1 MKARLLVKLMVV
13 GTFLSYA
20 LIARCW
26 TINATGGSFPNKFY
40 ADTTFA
46 YQFQPSGDFV
56 TYFGAGS
63 TTGKCNIMG
72 YWHTGDTLASQS
84 SIPAATKAR
93 DALICTDACTV
104 ATCGISSVTS
114 PRFDRNSRRPLVD
127 FAGSDSV
134 LKAADYEAFPDL
146 LMFPA
151 FAGAVVPLYNIPELR
166 AVSNISLV
174 LSRQNIAD
182 IFKGEVL
189 FWNDS
194 RILASNPVLR
204 STLIK
209 ISHRIRVLVRT
220 DSSGTSEIFSTALA
234 RFDPMGI
241 RTPDYSFA
249 ATVGAGSNP
258 SWCGLLTDEIQI
270 ITVVGCN
277 SALPN
282 IQKLIYMKVVSAEK
296 SMRDLTFACDATAE
310 NITAEYART
319 YPGANLTVVVNKKV
333 TSTGIVKLQI
343 GYGDPFIAGKKWY
356 KPAIVSLPVG
366 VIVSISTLQEG
377 GYFNSHYNSTYIIT
391 PQVQSIWI
399 ASSTSSF
406 RFVVSLRNIMGTE
419 YNITLSTPTSENE
432 ILASFNSVIANS
444 VEKVRLVNS
453 TSSPWIEFRVI
464 FTGIASSQ
472 LSAFTVHSEL
482 QRNSDAVYITTYLD
496 FNNYPLFYDYKHPT
510 GFGGS
515 GRFGICLPVC
525 LSVSQSVY
533 MHVRLYVCMYVC
545 MYVCLLLMTYLKCL
559 SHITFPYSSVLQQF
573 INHNHNCRYTCYLKQ
588 YGYKPWSYYT
598 GDTNSGIV
606 AEVRSVTLYRSFM
619 LHEFLLLYVLY
630 MNS

>member
-1 MKARLLVKLMVV
+1 MKARLLGKLLVV

-84 SIPAATKAR
+84 SIPASTKAR

-104 ATCGISSVTS
+104 ATCGISSVTL
-114 PRFDRNSRRPLVD
+114 PRFDRESRRPLVD

-151 FAGAVVPLYNIPELR
+151 LAGAVVPLYNIPELR
-166 AVSNISLV
+166 AVSNVSLV

-241 RTPDYSFA
+241 RSPDYSFA

-270 ITVVGCN
+270 ITIVGCN
-277 SALPN
+277 PALSN
-282 IQKLIYMKVVSAEK
+282 IQNLVYMKVVSAER
-296 SMRDLTFACDATAE
+296 SLRDLTFACDASAE
-310 NITAEYART
+310 NITGEFART
-319 YPGANLTVVVNKKV
+319 YPGANLTVAVNKKV
-333 TSTGIVKLQI
+333 SSTGIVKLQI
-343 GYGDPFIAGKKWY
+343 GYGDPFIAGQKWY
-356 KPAIVSLPVG
+356 KPAIVSQPSG
-366 VIVSISTLQEG
+366 VTVSISTLQEG
-377 GYFNSHYNSTYIIT
+377 GYYNSHYNSTYIIT

-399 ASSTSSF
+399 ASSISSF

-419 YNITLSTPTSENE
+419 YNITLTAPTSERE
-432 ILASFNSVIANS
+432 ILALFNSVISNS
-444 VEKVRLVNS
+444 VEKVRLLNS
-453 TSSPWIEFRVI
+453 TSSPWIEFRVT
-464 FTGIASSQ
+464 FTRSASSQ
-472 LSAFTVHSEL
+472 LSAFTVHSAL

-515 GRFGICLPVC
+515 GRFEFCLPVC
-525 LSVSQSVY
+525 L
-533 MHVRLYVCMYVC
+533 HLC
-545 MYVCLLLMTYLKCL
+545 
-559 SHITFPYSSVLQQF
+559 H
-573 INHNHNCRYTCYLKQ
+573 
-588 YGYKPWSYYT
+588 
-598 GDTNSGIV
+598 
-606 AEVRSVTLYRSFM
+606 
-619 LHEFLLLYVLY
+619 
-630 MNS
+630 